1 MNEQRKNAERMQE
14 AIQTLIE
21 LGATMQNVGAYQ
33 NYELRAKYDAPAL
46 VHEGETRTIVILPD
60 VFSNKLCSFS
70 MKS

>member
-1 MNEQRKNAERMQE
+1 MNEQHKNAERMQE

-21 LGATMQNVGAYQ
+21 LGATMQNVGPYQ
-33 NYELRAKYDAPAL
+33 NYELRAKYGAPAL

>member
-1 MNEQRKNAERMQE
+1 MNEQHKNAERMQE

-21 LGATMQNVGAYQ
+21 LGATMQNVGSYQ

-60 VFSNKLCSFS
+60 VFSNFPR
-70 MKS
+70 